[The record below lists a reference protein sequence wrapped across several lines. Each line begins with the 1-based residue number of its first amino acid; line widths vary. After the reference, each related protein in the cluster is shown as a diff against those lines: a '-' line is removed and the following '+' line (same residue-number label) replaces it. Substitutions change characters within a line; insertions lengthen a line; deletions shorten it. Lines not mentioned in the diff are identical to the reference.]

1 LKKLKF
7 AKRNVKVG
15 KHSFKT
21 SLKRNFFFPNNR
33 TANSRLAQ
41 LGFRAELK
49 LGFVLGSSVFN
60 RYFWFIKSP
69 TERQAARR

>member
-7 AKRNVKVG
+7 AKRNLKVE

-21 SLKRNFFFPNNR
+21 CLKRNFFFPNNR

-49 LGFVLGSSVFN
+49 LGFVLGSLVLN
-60 RYFWFIKSP
+60 RYIWFIKSP
-69 TERQAARR
+69 TASQAARR

>member
-1 LKKLKF
+1 
-7 AKRNVKVG
+7 
-15 KHSFKT
+15 
-21 SLKRNFFFPNNR
+21 
-33 TANSRLAQ
+33 

-69 TERQAARR
+69 TERQAARRCKQL